1 MTKIIFTE
9 TSFSQYTEW
18 LLIDKKIISKINDLL
33 KSIKRDGVM
42 QGLGKPEKLKYQK
55 DSYSRRIDEANRLVY
70 KVTVDSIIVISCKG
84 HYEYGTERDEKMDR

>member
-1 MTKIIFTE
+1 MTKITFTE

-33 KSIKRDGVM
+33 KSIKRDGPM

-55 DSYSRRIDEANRLVY
+55 DSYSRRINEANRLVY

-84 HYEYGTERDEKMDR
+84 HYE

>member
-42 QGLGKPEKLKYQK
+42 QGLGIVKAIMNMVREEMKKWTDDLSFRLSFAETNEEKNEPK
-55 DSYSRRIDEANRLVY
+55 
-70 KVTVDSIIVISCKG
+70 
-84 HYEYGTERDEKMDR
+84 